1 MIILK
6 SVLKKGLLILAA
18 AIVLVCC
25 REKKETAKE
34 PIAKDS
40 IESVVY
46 ELEIEKLNCTE
57 NKKDVAALF
66 FEGGFSDDSVQVFVN
81 NKKVFADK
89 ITTDRSLGAA
99 MEVELGKLSM
109 ITDLTIRI
117 NNSQKMDILNK
128 TCSYTFVNLIDDKAT
143 VRYDSIFVPYN

>member
-1 MIILK
+1 MTILK
-6 SVLKKGLLILAA
+6 AGLKKSLLVLGV
-18 AIVLVCC
+18 AITFVCC
-25 REKKETAKE
+25 KEKKETAKE
-34 PIAKDS
+34 SIAKDS

-128 TCSYTFVNLIDDKAT
+128 TCSFTFVNFIDDRVT
-143 VRYDSIFVPYN
+143 VKYDSIFVPYN